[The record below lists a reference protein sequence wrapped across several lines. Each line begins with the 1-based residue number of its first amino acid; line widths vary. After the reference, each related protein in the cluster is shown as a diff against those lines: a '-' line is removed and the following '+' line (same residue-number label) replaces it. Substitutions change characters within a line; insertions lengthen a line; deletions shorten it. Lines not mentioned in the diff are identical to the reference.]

1 MRSLKDWNEHIQKG
15 MPLLEAIPNIS
26 EGRNT
31 DFINTCKEA
40 IERRGATLLNTDI
53 GLSANRTVFTIIG
66 SPEDVFNAIDTLYN
80 LCSLEIDM
88 KKHEG
93 NHPRI
98 GAVDVCPF
106 VPLANYSLK
115 EAKADVDGF
124 GKKIAEKY
132 TIPLYFYEY
141 SAKNNERINLAA
153 IRKGDYVKFEERMI
167 AGYKP
172 DAGPEEFNP
181 KFGASVM
188 GVRDFL
194 IAINFSVEG
203 DDLKAVK
210 SIASEIRESG
220 RRVRNADGTFTQ
232 KKGKLKGVK
241 AIGWYVEEYG
251 QAQVSVNI
259 TRPYLHSL
267 DEVFSEVKTLCIQH
281 RMDVMASELIGM
293 IPKAALQRREEITSE
308 KDLTEYYLLNK
319 VKHFHPDEHV
329 LENALGLVNY
339 QFSIKPLTEKGV

>member
-1 MRSLKDWNEHIQKG
+1 LKDWNEHIAKG
-15 MPLLEAIPNIS
+15 EPLLEAIPNIS

-31 DFINTCKEA
+31 DFINRCKKA
-40 IERRGATLLNTDI
+40 IAKSGASLLNTDI

-66 SPEDVFNAIDTLYN
+66 VPEDVFEAIDSLYSF
-80 LCSLEIDM
+80 CSRDIDM
-88 KKHEG
+88 RKHEG

-106 VPLANYSLK
+106 VPLANYSLNK
-115 EAKADVDGF
+115 AKAAVDSF
-124 GKKIAEKY
+124 GKRIAEKY
-132 TIPLYFYEY
+132 RIPLYFYEY
-141 SAKNNERINLAA
+141 SSKNKDRTNLAN
-153 IRKGDYVKFEERMI
+153 IRKGDYAGFEDKMK

-172 DAGPEEFNP
+172 DAGPTEFNSR
-181 KFGASVM
+181 FGATVM

-203 DDLKAVK
+203 DNLKAVK

-267 DEVFSEVKTLCIQH
+267 DEVYTEVKALCVQNGMNVI
-281 RMDVMASELIGM
+281 ASELIGM
-293 IPKAALQRREEITSE
+293 IPKAALQKKEGNRSE
-308 KDLTEYYLLNK
+308 SDLTDYYLLNR
-319 VKHFHPDEHV
+319 VKSFHPDEHI
-329 LENALGLVNY
+329 LENALGLLNY
-339 QFSIKPLTEKGV
+339 QFSIKPLTKKGV